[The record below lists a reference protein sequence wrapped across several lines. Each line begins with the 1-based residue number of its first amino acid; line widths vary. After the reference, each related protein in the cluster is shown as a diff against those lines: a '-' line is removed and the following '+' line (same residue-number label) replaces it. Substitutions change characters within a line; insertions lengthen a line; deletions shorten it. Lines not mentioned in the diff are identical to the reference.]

1 VVCSK
6 AGPLSGVLIDL
17 AYLFRPTGAC
27 QAPLPY
33 YRMETG
39 FTKWI
44 IVVTVVLCCLLELI
58 DTSIVNVALTQMMGN
73 LSATQQEVSWVVASY
88 AIANVIVIPMTGFL
102 AEQFGRKNYYLAS
115 VILFT
120 IASMACGQST
130 NLWELVA
137 FRFIQGIG
145 GGALMATSQAIL
157 IDTFPPEQLALGQAL
172 FGMGV
177 IIGPTIGPTL
187 GGFIVEN
194 YDWPWIFY
202 VNVPVGIMASIFTF
216 LFIRDPERIRNAI
229 PRPLRQIDWAGI
241 FLLVLGV
248 GSTQLVLEQ
257 GETEDWFD
265 SFYIIFFTL
274 MAVVGVVG
282 FIWRELTAKYPIV
295 DLRVLTKSRNLA
307 VGAFLSFVLGFGLFS
322 SVFIFPIF
330 TQRILGFTA
339 AQTGLILLP
348 GALASGLMMPLI
360 GRALVAGVPQKYMI
374 PVGFIIFFFFTFWM
388 SVKISPTAGEDD
400 FFWPLIVRGVGLG
413 LIFLPITT
421 MSLAGLQGK
430 DAGQAAGLTGM
441 IRQLGGSFG
450 VAIVGTYLER
460 TIQANRVALL
470 PNISLYNT
478 ETVQRIQAFTQNF
491 VSKGFPLDQARQ
503 QAYAALEGI
512 LMKQTSIITYSQ
524 VFTSLGVFFLACI
537 PLILLVKRNKPG
549 AAVDLNAAH

>member
-1 VVCSK
+1 
-6 AGPLSGVLIDL
+6 
-17 AYLFRPTGAC
+17 
-27 QAPLPY
+27 
-33 YRMETG
+33 METG
-39 FTKWI
+39 FKKWI
-44 IVVTVVLCCLLELI
+44 IVVTVVLCVLLELI

-102 AEQFGRKNYYLAS
+102 AEQFGRKNYFFFS

-120 IASMACGQST
+120 LASMACGQST

-157 IDTFPPEQLALGQAL
+157 IDTFPPKQLPLGQAL

-187 GGFIVEN
+187 GGFIVDN

-202 VNVPVGIMASIFTF
+202 VNVPVGIMAALFTW
-216 LFIRDPERIRNAI
+216 LFIRDPERIKNAI
-229 PRPLRQIDWAGI
+229 PRPIREIDWTGI
-241 FLLVLGV
+241 GLLIMGV
-248 GSTQLVLEQ
+248 GSLQFVLEQ
-257 GETEDWFD
+257 GETNDWFD
-265 SFYIIFFTL
+265 DSTIVLFTALSII
-274 MAVVGVVG
+274 GVVG
-282 FIWRELTAKYPIV
+282 FIWRELTAKQPIV

-307 VGAFLSFVLGFGLFS
+307 VGAFLSFVLGFGLFA
-322 SVFIFPIF
+322 SVFVFPIF

-348 GALASGLMMPLI
+348 GALASGFMMPII
-360 GRALVAGVPQKYMI
+360 GRMLVAGVPQKAMI
-374 PVGFIIFFFFTFWM
+374 PVGFAIFFFFTFWM
-388 SVKISPTAGEDD
+388 AAKITPTAGEAD

-421 MSLAGLQGK
+421 MSLAGLAGK

-460 TIQANRVALL
+460 NIAANRVALL
-470 PNISLYNT
+470 PNISLYNPAT
-478 ETVQRIQAFTQNF
+478 LQRIQAFTQNF
-491 VSKGFPLDQARQ
+491 ISRGFPAAQARQ

-512 LMKQTSIITYSQ
+512 LMKQVSIITYAQ
-524 VFTSLGVFFLACI
+524 VFTALGVFFLACL
-537 PLILLVKRNKPG
+537 PLIFLVKRNKPG
-549 AAVDLNAAH
+549 AKMDLNAAH

>member
-1 VVCSK
+1 
-6 AGPLSGVLIDL
+6 
-17 AYLFRPTGAC
+17 
-27 QAPLPY
+27 
-33 YRMETG
+33 METG

-44 IVVTVVLCCLLELI
+44 IVVTVVLCVLLELI

-88 AIANVIVIPMTGFL
+88 GIANVIVIPMTGFL
-102 AEQFGRKNYYLAS
+102 AEQFGRRNYFFTSVVIFTLAS
-115 VILFT
+115 V
-120 IASMACGQST
+120 ACGQST

-157 IDTFPPEQLALGQAL
+157 IDTFPPKQLPLGQAL

-187 GGFIVEN
+187 GGYIVDN

-202 VNVPVGIMASIFTF
+202 VNVPVGVLAGIFTL
-216 LFIRDPERIRNAI
+216 LFIRDPERIKNAI
-229 PRPLRQIDWAGI
+229 PRPLREIDWAGI
-241 FLLVLGV
+241 GLLILGV
-248 GSTQLVLEQ
+248 GSLQLVLEQ

-265 SFYIIFFTL
+265 SLYIVFFTV
-274 MAVVGVVG
+274 MAVVGIIG
-282 FIWRELTAKYPIV
+282 FIWRELTADKPIV

-307 VGAFLSFVLGFGLFS
+307 VGAFLSFVLGFGLFA
-322 SVFIFPIF
+322 SVFVFPIF
-330 TQRILGFTA
+330 TQRILGFSA
-339 AQTGLILLP
+339 AQTGFILLP
-348 GALASGLMMPLI
+348 GALASGFMMPVI
-360 GRALVAGVPQKYMI
+360 GRALVAGVPQKFMI
-374 PVGFIIFFFFTFWM
+374 PVGFTIFFVFTFWM
-388 SVKISPTAGEDD
+388 SAKISPTAGESD

-421 MSLAGLQGK
+421 MSLAGLAGK

-460 TIQANRVALL
+460 NIAYNRVALL

-478 ETVQRIQAFTQNF
+478 ETVQRLHAFTQNF
-491 VSKGFPLDQARQ
+491 IARGFPTNQAQQ
-503 QAYAALEGI
+503 QAYAALEGV
-512 LMKQTSIITYSQ
+512 LMKQVSIITYSQ
-524 VFTSLGVFFLACI
+524 IFAALGIFFIACL
-537 PLILLVKRNKPG
+537 PLIFLVKRAKTG
-549 AAVDLNAAH
+549 EKMDLNAAH

>member
-1 VVCSK
+1 
-6 AGPLSGVLIDL
+6 
-17 AYLFRPTGAC
+17 
-27 QAPLPY
+27 
-33 YRMETG
+33 METG
-39 FTKWI
+39 FRKWI
-44 IVVTVVLCCLLELI
+44 IVITVVLCCLLELI

-102 AEQFGRKNYYLAS
+102 AEQFGRKNYYLVS

-120 IASMACGQST
+120 LASMACGQST

-157 IDTFPPEQLALGQAL
+157 IDTFPPKQLALGQAL

-187 GGFIVEN
+187 GGYIVEN

-202 VNVPVGIMASIFTF
+202 VNVPVGILASIFTV

-229 PRPLRQIDWAGI
+229 PKSLSQIDWAGI
-241 FLLVLGV
+241 GLLILGV
-248 GSTQLVLEQ
+248 GSMQYVLEQ
-257 GETEDWFD
+257 GETNDWFD
-265 SFYIIFFTL
+265 DNIIVLFTVL
-274 MAVVGVVG
+274 AVVGVVG
-282 FIWRELTAKYPIV
+282 FIWRELTAKAPIV
-295 DLRVLTKSRNLA
+295 DLRILTKSRNLA
-307 VGAFLSFVLGFGLFS
+307 VGAFLSFVLGFGLFA
-322 SVFIFPIF
+322 SVFVFPIF

-339 AQTGLILLP
+339 EQTGYLLLP
-348 GALASGLMMPLI
+348 GALASGFMMPVI
-360 GRALVAGVPQKYMI
+360 GRMLQAGVPQKFMI
-374 PVGFIIFFFFTFWM
+374 PVGFTVFFIFTFWM
-388 SVKISPTAGEDD
+388 AAKISPTAGESD

-413 LIFLPITT
+413 FIFLPITT

-460 TIQANRVALL
+460 SLQNTRVNELSH
-470 PNISLYNT
+470 ISLYNT
-478 ETVQRIQAFTQNF
+478 ETVARLQAFTQNF
-491 VSKGFPLDQARQ
+491 VARGFPLNQATQ
-503 QAYAALEGI
+503 QAYAAMEGV
-512 LMKQTSIITYSQ
+512 LMKQVSLITYSQ
-524 VFTSLGVFFLACI
+524 VFTSLGLFFIVCL
-537 PLILLVKRNKPG
+537 PLVLLVKRPKPG
-549 AAVDLNAAH
+549 EAIDLNAAH

>member
-1 VVCSK
+1 
-6 AGPLSGVLIDL
+6 
-17 AYLFRPTGAC
+17 
-27 QAPLPY
+27 
-33 YRMETG
+33 METG
-39 FTKWI
+39 FRKWI
-44 IVVTVVLCCLLELI
+44 IVITVVLCCLLELI

-102 AEQFGRKNYYLAS
+102 AEQFGRKNYYLVS

-120 IASMACGQST
+120 LASMACGQST

-157 IDTFPPEQLALGQAL
+157 IDTFPPKQLALGQAL

-187 GGFIVEN
+187 GGYIVEN

-202 VNVPVGIMASIFTF
+202 VNVPVGIMASIFTT
-216 LFIRDPERIRNAI
+216 LFIRDPERIKNAI
-229 PRPLRQIDWAGI
+229 PKPLREIDWAGI
-241 FLLVLGV
+241 FFLILGV
-248 GSTQLVLEQ
+248 GSMQYVLEQ
-257 GETEDWFD
+257 GESNDWFD
-265 SFYIIFFTL
+265 DNIIVLFTAL
-274 MAVVGVVG
+274 SVIGVVG
-282 FIWRELTAKYPIV
+282 FLWRELTAKAPIV

-307 VGAFLSFVLGFGLFS
+307 VGAFLSFVLGFGLFA
-322 SVFIFPIF
+322 SVFVFPIF

-339 AQTGLILLP
+339 EQTGYLLLP
-348 GALASGLMMPLI
+348 GALASGFMMPII
-360 GRALVAGVPQKYMI
+360 GRMLQAGVPQKLMI
-374 PVGFIIFFFFTFWM
+374 PVGFTIFFFFTFWM
-388 SVKISPTAGEDD
+388 AAKISPTAGESD

-421 MSLAGLQGK
+421 MSLAGLAGK

-460 TIQANRVALL
+460 ATQANRVALL
-470 PNISLYNT
+470 PNISLYNP
-478 ETVQRIQAFTQNF
+478 ETTQRIQAFTHAF
-491 VSKGFPLDQARQ
+491 MAKGYSMAQAQQ
-503 QAYAALEGI
+503 QAYAALEGV
-512 LMKQTSIITYSQ
+512 LMKQVSLITYSQ
-524 VFTSLGVFFLACI
+524 VFTSLGLFFLACL
-537 PLILLVKRNKPG
+537 PLILLVKRAKPG
-549 AAVDLNAAH
+549 EKMDLNAAH

>member
-1 VVCSK
+1 
-6 AGPLSGVLIDL
+6 
-17 AYLFRPTGAC
+17 
-27 QAPLPY
+27 
-33 YRMETG
+33 METG
-39 FTKWI
+39 FRKWI

-73 LSATQQEVSWVVASY
+73 LSATQQEVSWVIASY
-88 AIANVIVIPMTGFL
+88 GIANVIVIPMTGFL
-102 AEQFGRKNYYLAS
+102 AEQFGRKNYYLVS

-120 IASMACGQST
+120 LASMACGQST
-130 NLWELVA
+130 SLWELVA

-157 IDTFPPEQLALGQAL
+157 IDTFPPKQLPLGQAL

-187 GGFIVEN
+187 GGYIVEN

-202 VNVPVGIMASIFTF
+202 VNVPVGIMASIFTV
-216 LFIRDPERIRNAI
+216 LFIRDPERIKNAI
-229 PRPLRQIDWAGI
+229 PKPLREIDWLGI
-241 FLLVLGV
+241 GLLILGV
-248 GSTQLVLEQ
+248 GSMQLVLEQ

-265 SFYIIFFTL
+265 STYILFFTAL
-274 MAVVGVVG
+274 AIIGVVG
-282 FIWRELTAKYPIV
+282 FIWRELAAKAPIV
-295 DLRVLTKSRNLA
+295 DLRILTKSRNLA

-322 SVFIFPIF
+322 SVFVFPIF

-339 AQTGLILLP
+339 EQTGYLLLP
-348 GALASGLMMPLI
+348 GALASGFMMPII
-360 GRALVAGVPQKYMI
+360 GKALQNGVPQKLMI
-374 PVGFIIFFFFTFWM
+374 PIGFTIFFAFTFWM
-388 SVKISPTAGEDD
+388 AAKISPTAGESD
-400 FFWPLIVRGVGLG
+400 FFWPLMVRGVGLG

-460 TIQANRVALL
+460 SIQANRVAQL

-478 ETVQRIQAFTQNF
+478 ETVQRLQAFTQNF
-491 VSKGFPLDQARQ
+491 VSRGFPLEQAKQ
-503 QAYAALEGI
+503 QAYAAMEGT
-512 LMKQTSIITYSQ
+512 LMKQVSLITYSQ
-524 VFTSLGVFFLACI
+524 VFTSLGLFFLACL
-537 PLILLVKRNKPG
+537 PLILLVKRAKPG
-549 AAVDLNAAH
+549 EKMDLNAAH

>member
-1 VVCSK
+1 
-6 AGPLSGVLIDL
+6 
-17 AYLFRPTGAC
+17 
-27 QAPLPY
+27 
-33 YRMETG
+33 METG

-44 IVVTVVLCCLLELI
+44 IVVTVVLCVLLELI

-88 AIANVIVIPMTGFL
+88 GIANVIVIPMTGFL
-102 AEQFGRKNYYLAS
+102 AEQFGRKNYFFSS

-120 IASMACGQST
+120 VASMACGQST

-137 FRFIQGIG
+137 FRFIQGVG

-157 IDTFPPEQLALGQAL
+157 IDTFPPKQLPLGQAL

-187 GGFIVEN
+187 GGYIVDN

-202 VNVPVGIMASIFTF
+202 VNVPVGILAAIFTA
-216 LFIRDPERIRNAI
+216 LFIRDPDRIKNAI
-229 PRPLRQIDWAGI
+229 PRPLREIDWLGI
-241 FLLVLGV
+241 FLLILGV
-248 GSTQLVLEQ
+248 GSLQLVLEQ

-265 SFYIIFFTL
+265 STYILIFTAL
-274 MAVVGVVG
+274 SAIGLIG
-282 FIWRELTAKYPIV
+282 FIWRELTAEKPIV
-295 DLRVLTKSRNLA
+295 DLRVLGKSRNLA
-307 VGAFLSFVLGFGLFS
+307 VGAFLSFVLGFGLFA
-322 SVFIFPIF
+322 SVFVFPIF

-339 AQTGLILLP
+339 AQTGYLLLP
-348 GALASGLMMPLI
+348 GALASGFMMPLI
-360 GRALVAGVPQKYMI
+360 GRMLQAGIPQKFMI
-374 PVGFIIFFFFTFWM
+374 PVGFTIFFFFTFWM
-388 SVKISPTAGEDD
+388 ASRISPTAGESD

-430 DAGQAAGLTGM
+430 DAGQAAGITGM

-460 TIQANRVALL
+460 SIAQNRVALL
-470 PNISLYNT
+470 PNISLYNS
-478 ETVQRIQAFTQNF
+478 ETMQRIQAFTQNF
-491 VSKGFPLDQARQ
+491 ISKGFSIDQARQ

-512 LMKQTSIITYSQ
+512 LMKQVSIITYAQ
-524 VFTSLGVFFLACI
+524 VFSGLGFFFIACL
-537 PLILLVKRNKPG
+537 PLVLLIKRAKT
-549 AAVDLNAAH
+549 AEKIDLNAAH